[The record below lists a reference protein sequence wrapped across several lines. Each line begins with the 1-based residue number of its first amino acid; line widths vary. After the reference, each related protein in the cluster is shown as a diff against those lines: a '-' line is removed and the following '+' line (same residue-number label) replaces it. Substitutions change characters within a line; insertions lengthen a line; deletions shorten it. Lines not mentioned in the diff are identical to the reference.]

1 MTKKVAVIGGGIV
14 GCITSLFLIEKGY
27 EVTLLDQSAIGQEAS
42 WAGAGIL
49 SPLLPWN
56 YQDAVN
62 NLCFGSADFYHQ
74 LSEILKKDTGIDSEW
89 IESGMLIYDINDKEN
104 AISWCQKNDIEIQ
117 QVQIE
122 KTPYLFLPHVA
133 QIRNP
138 RLLKALK
145 IFLIKKNV
153 VMMEHQKVSPI
164 IDSNNFIRCLQ
175 TESDLNLEAD
185 YYVVASGAWSSFVL
199 NEIDIPKIK
208 PIRGQLIQYP
218 SIKEK
223 LPYIIYKDD
232 FYLVQ
237 RQDGVILAGST
248 KEDVGFDKG
257 ITDEARHS
265 LQQKAEHLMPA
276 LKNYS
281 IENQWS
287 GLRPGSEGNV
297 PMIEKHHK
305 YDNVYLNVGHYRYG
319 LTMAPKAARIIS
331 DLITLNG

>member
-1 MTKKVAVIGGGIV
+1 MTKKVTVIGGGIV
-14 GCITSLFLIEKGY
+14 GCITSFFLIEKGY
-27 EVTLLDQSAIGQEAS
+27 EVTLVDQNTIGQEAS

-56 YQDAVN
+56 YQDTVN
-62 NLCFGSADFYHQ
+62 NLCFGSADFYKQ
-74 LSEILKKDTGIDSEW
+74 LSETLKKDTGIDPEW
-89 IESGMLIYDINDKEN
+89 IESGMLVYDINEKN
-104 AISWCQKNDIEIQ
+104 HAVSWCQKNHIEIQ
-117 QVQIE
+117 EVQTE
-122 KTPYLFLPHVA
+122 KIPCLLLPHVA

-145 IFLIKKNV
+145 IYLIKNNV

-164 IDSNNFIRCLQ
+164 SDSNNFIRSLQ
-175 TESDLNLEAD
+175 TESGVNLEAD
-185 YYVVASGAWSSFVL
+185 CYVIASGAWGSYVL
-199 NEIDIPKIK
+199 NEVEMPKIK

-218 SIKEK
+218 VIKEK
-223 LPYIIYKDD
+223 LPYILYKDD

-237 RQDGVILAGST
+237 RQDGVVLAGST
-248 KEDVGFDKG
+248 KEDVGFNKG
-257 ITDEARHS
+257 VTEEARHS
-265 LQQKAEHLMPA
+265 LQMKAESLMPT
-276 LKNYS
+276 LKNYN

-287 GLRPGSEGNV
+287 GLRPGSQDNV

-305 YDNVYLNVGHYRYG
+305 YNNVYLNVGHYRYG

>member
-14 GCITSLFLIEKGY
+14 GCITSFFLIEKGY
-27 EVTLLDQSAIGQEAS
+27 EVTLVDQNAIGQEAS

-56 YQDAVN
+56 YQDKVN
-62 NLCFGSADFYHQ
+62 NLCFGSADFYKQ
-74 LSEILKKDTGIDSEW
+74 LSETLKKDTGIDPEW
-89 IESGMLIYDINDKEN
+89 IESGMLIYDIREKNH
-104 AISWCQKNDIEIQ
+104 AVSWCQKNHIELQ
-117 QVQIE
+117 EVQTE
-122 KTPYLFLPHVA
+122 KIPCLLLPHVA

-145 IFLIKKNV
+145 IYLIKNNV

-164 IDSNNFIRCLQ
+164 SDSNNFIRSLK
-175 TESDLNLEAD
+175 TESGVNLEAD
-185 YYVVASGAWSSFVL
+185 SYVIASGAWSSYVL
-199 NEIDIPKIK
+199 NEVEMPKIK

-218 SIKEK
+218 VIKDK
-223 LPYIIYKDD
+223 LPYILYKDD

-237 RQDGVILAGST
+237 RQDGVVLAGST

-257 ITDEARHS
+257 ITEEARHS
-265 LQQKAEHLMPA
+265 LQMKAEYLMPT
-276 LKNYS
+276 LKNYN

-287 GLRPGSEGNV
+287 GLRPGSQDNV
-297 PMIEKHHK
+297 PMIEKHYK
-305 YDNVYLNVGHYRYG
+305 YNNVYLNVGHYRYG

>member
-14 GCITSLFLIEKGY
+14 GCITSFFLIKEGY
-27 EVTLLDQSAIGQEAS
+27 EVTLVDQNAIGQEAS

-56 YQDAVN
+56 YQDSVN
-62 NLCFGSADFYHQ
+62 DLCFGSAHFYHQ
-74 LSEILKKDTGIDSEW
+74 LSEILKKDTGIDPEW
-89 IESGMLIYDINDKEN
+89 TESGMLIFDEHDKDLAMN
-104 AISWCQKNDIEIQ
+104 WCRKNSIEIKQ
-117 QVQIE
+117 IQIE
-122 KTPYLFLPHVA
+122 KISCLLLPHVA

-145 IFLIKKNV
+145 KYLIKNNV
-153 VMMEHQKVSPI
+153 VIMEHQKVSPI
-164 IDSNNFIRCLQ
+164 SDSNNFIHHLQ
-175 TESDLNLEAD
+175 IEKNINLEAD
-185 YYVVASGAWSSFVL
+185 CYVVASGAWSSNVL
-199 NEIDIPKIK
+199 NEIEMPKIR

-218 SIKEK
+218 AIKEK
-223 LPYIIYKDD
+223 LPYILYKDD

-237 RQDGVILAGST
+237 RQDGVVLGGST

-257 ITDEARHS
+257 ITEEARNS
-265 LQQKAEHLMPA
+265 LQQKAESLMPI
-276 LKNYS
+276 LKNYK

-287 GLRPGSEGNV
+287 GLRPGSLDNV

-305 YDNVYLNVGHYRYG
+305 YNNVYLNVGHYRYG

>member
-1 MTKKVAVIGGGIV
+1 MTKKVTVIGGGIV
-14 GCITSLFLIEKGY
+14 GCITSFFLIEKGY
-27 EVTLLDQSAIGQEAS
+27 EVTLVDQNTIGQEAS

-56 YQDAVN
+56 YQDTVN
-62 NLCFGSADFYHQ
+62 NLCFGSADFYKQ
-74 LSEILKKDTGIDSEW
+74 LSETLKKDTGIDPEW
-89 IESGMLIYDINDKEN
+89 IESGMLVYDINEKN
-104 AISWCQKNDIEIQ
+104 HAVSWCQKNHIEIQ
-117 QVQIE
+117 EVQTE
-122 KTPYLFLPHVA
+122 KIPCLLLPHVA

-145 IFLIKKNV
+145 TYLIKNNV
-153 VMMEHQKVSPI
+153 VIMEHQKVSPI
-164 IDSNNFIRCLQ
+164 SDSNNFIRSLQ
-175 TESDLNLEAD
+175 TESGVNLEAD
-185 YYVVASGAWSSFVL
+185 CYVIASGAWSSYVL
-199 NEIDIPKIK
+199 NEVEMPKIK

-218 SIKEK
+218 VIKEK
-223 LPYIIYKDD
+223 LPYILYKDD

-237 RQDGVILAGST
+237 RQDGVVLAGST

-257 ITDEARHS
+257 ITEEARHS
-265 LQQKAEHLMPA
+265 LQMKAESLMPT
-276 LKNYS
+276 LKNYN

-287 GLRPGSEGNV
+287 GLRPGSLDNV

-305 YDNVYLNVGHYRYG
+305 YNNVYLNVGHYRYG

>member
-1 MTKKVAVIGGGIV
+1 MTKKVIVIGGGIV
-14 GCITSLFLIEKGY
+14 GCITSFFLIEKGY
-27 EVTLLDQSAIGQEAS
+27 EVTLVDQNAIGQEAS

-62 NLCFGSADFYHQ
+62 NLCFGSADFYQQ
-74 LSEILKKDTGIDSEW
+74 LSEILKKDTGIDPEW
-89 IESGMLIYDINDKEN
+89 IESGMLIYDINEKN
-104 AISWCQKNDIEIQ
+104 HAVSWCQKNHIEIQ
-117 QVQIE
+117 EVQAE
-122 KTPYLFLPHVA
+122 KIPCLLLPHVA

-145 IFLIKKNV
+145 TYLIKNNV
-153 VMMEHQKVSPI
+153 VIMEHQKVSPI
-164 IDSNNFIRCLQ
+164 SDSNNFIRSLQ
-175 TESDLNLEAD
+175 TESGVNLEAD
-185 YYVVASGAWSSFVL
+185 CYVIASGAWSSYVL
-199 NEIDIPKIK
+199 NEVEMPKIK

-218 SIKEK
+218 VIKEK
-223 LPYIIYKDD
+223 LPYILYKDD

-237 RQDGVILAGST
+237 RQDGVVLAGST

-257 ITDEARHS
+257 ITEEARHS
-265 LQQKAEHLMPA
+265 LQMKAESLIPT
-276 LKNYS
+276 LKNYN

-287 GLRPGSEGNV
+287 GLRPGSQDNV

-305 YDNVYLNVGHYRYG
+305 YNNVYLNVGHYRYG
-319 LTMAPKAARIIS
+319 LTMAPKAAKIIS

>member
-14 GCITSLFLIEKGY
+14 GCITSFFLSEKGY
-27 EVTLLDQSAIGQEAS
+27 DVILIDQGAIGAEAS

-56 YQDAVN
+56 YGDTVN
-62 NLCFGSADFYHQ
+62 NLCSGTADFYRQ
-74 LSEILKKDTGIDSEW
+74 LSETLKKDTGIDPECV
-89 IESGMLIYDINDKEN
+89 ESGMLIYDVPDKDH
-104 AISWCQKNDIEIQ
+104 AISWCKKNEIEIQ
-117 QVQIE
+117 QVQVE
-122 KTPYLFLPHVA
+122 KTICLLLPQVT

-145 IFLIKKNV
+145 TYLIKNNV

-164 IDSNNFIRCLQ
+164 SEASNFITHLQ
-175 TESDLNLEAD
+175 LENNTSLKAD
-185 YYVVASGAWSSFVL
+185 YYIVASGAWSSYVL
-199 NEIDIPKIK
+199 NEIDKPKIR

-218 SIKEK
+218 AIQEK
-223 LPYIIYKDD
+223 LPYIVYKDD
-232 FYLVQ
+232 FYVLQ
-237 RQDGVILAGST
+237 RQDGVVLAGST

-257 ITDEARHS
+257 TTEEARYS
-265 LQQKAEHLMPA
+265 LQHKAEFLIPF
-276 LKNYS
+276 LKNYK

-297 PMIEKHHK
+297 PMIEKHQK
-305 YDNVYLNVGHYRYG
+305 YNNVYLNVGHYRYG
-319 LTMAPKAARIIS
+319 LTMAPKAAKIIT

>member
-14 GCITSLFLIEKGY
+14 GCITSFFLIEKGY
-27 EVTLLDQSAIGQEAS
+27 EVTLLDQNAVGQEAS

-56 YQDAVN
+56 YQDTVN

-74 LSEILKKDTGIDSEW
+74 LSEILKKDTGIDPEW
-89 IESGMLIYDINDKEN
+89 IESGMLIYDVNDN
-104 AISWCQKNDIEIQ
+104 DHAISWCQKNHIEIQ
-117 QVQIE
+117 QVQVDR
-122 KTPYLFLPHVA
+122 TSCLFLPLVA

-145 IFLIKKNV
+145 IYLIKNNI

-164 IDSNNFIRCLQ
+164 VDSNDFIHCLR
-175 TESDLNLEAD
+175 TESGLNLEAD
-185 YYVVASGAWSSFVL
+185 YYVVASGAWSSYVL
-199 NEIDIPKIK
+199 NEIDMPKIK

-237 RQDGVILAGST
+237 RQDGLILAGST

-257 ITDEARHS
+257 ITEEARHS
-265 LQQKAEHLMPA
+265 LQQKAESLMPV
-276 LKNYS
+276 LKNYN

-305 YDNVYLNVGHYRYG
+305 YNNVYLNVGHYRYG
-319 LTMAPKAARIIS
+319 LTMAPKAARIIC
-331 DLITLNG
+331 DLITLHG

>member
-14 GCITSLFLIEKGY
+14 GCVTSFFLIEKGY
-27 EVTLLDQSAIGQEAS
+27 EVTLVDQNVIGQEAS

-56 YQDAVN
+56 YKDSVN
-62 NLCFGSADFYHQ
+62 KLCFGSADFYQQ
-74 LSEILKKDTGIDSEW
+74 LSEILKKDTGIDPEW
-89 IESGMLIYDINDKEN
+89 IKSGMLIYDIHEKNH
-104 AISWCQKNDIEIQ
+104 AINWCQKNHIEIQ
-117 QVQIE
+117 EVQTE
-122 KTPYLFLPHVA
+122 EMSCLLLPNVA

-145 IFLIKKNV
+145 KYLIKKNV
-153 VMMEHQKVSPI
+153 VIIEHQKVSSI
-164 IDSNNFIRCLQ
+164 SNSNNFMHSLQ
-175 TESDLNLEAD
+175 TESGVNLEAD
-185 YYVVASGAWSSFVL
+185 FYVIASGAWSSYVL
-199 NEIDIPKIK
+199 NEVEMPKIK

-218 SIKEK
+218 VIKEK
-223 LPYIIYKDD
+223 LPYILYKDD

-237 RQDGVILAGST
+237 RQDGVVLAGST

-257 ITDEARHS
+257 VTEEARHS
-265 LQQKAEHLMPA
+265 LQMKAESLLPA
-276 LKNYS
+276 LKNYN

-287 GLRPGSEGNV
+287 GLRPGSQDNV

-305 YDNVYLNVGHYRYG
+305 YNNVYLNVGHYRYG
-319 LTMAPKAARIIS
+319 LTMAPKAASIIS

>member
-14 GCITSLFLIEKGY
+14 GCITSFFLIEKGY

-42 WAGAGIL
+42 WAAAGIL
-49 SPLLPWN
+49 FPLLPWN
-56 YQDAVN
+56 YQENVN
-62 NLCFGSADFYHQ
+62 NLCFGSADFYYQ
-74 LSEILKKDTGIDSEW
+74 LSEILKKDTGIDPEW
-89 IESGMLIYDINDKEN
+89 IESGMLIYDINDKDD
-104 AISWCQKNDIEIQ
+104 AISWCQKNHIEIQ
-117 QVQIE
+117 QVQVE
-122 KTPYLFLPHVA
+122 RTSCLFLPLVA

-145 IFLIKKNV
+145 IYLIKNNIV
-153 VMMEHQKVSPI
+153 IVEHQKVSPI
-164 IDSNNFIRCLQ
+164 IDSNDFIHCLR
-175 TESDLNLEAD
+175 TESGRDFEAD
-185 YYVVASGAWSSFVL
+185 YYVVASGAWSSYVL
-199 NEIDIPKIK
+199 NEIDIPKIR
-208 PIRGQLIQYP
+208 PIRGQLIQYS

-257 ITDEARHS
+257 ITGEARHY
-265 LQQKAEHLMPA
+265 LQQKAESLMPV
-276 LKNYS
+276 LKNYN

-305 YDNVYLNVGHYRYG
+305 YNNVYLNVGHYRYG
-319 LTMAPKAARIIS
+319 LTMAPKAARKIC

>member
-1 MTKKVAVIGGGIV
+1 MTKKVTVIGGGIV
-14 GCITSLFLIEKGY
+14 GCITSFFLIEKGY
-27 EVTLLDQSAIGQEAS
+27 EVTLVDQNTIGQEAS

-56 YQDAVN
+56 YQDTVN
-62 NLCFGSADFYHQ
+62 NLCFGSADFYKQ
-74 LSEILKKDTGIDSEW
+74 LSETLKKDTGIDPEW
-89 IESGMLIYDINDKEN
+89 IESGMLVYDINEKN
-104 AISWCQKNDIEIQ
+104 HAVSWCQKNHIEIQ
-117 QVQIE
+117 EVQTE
-122 KTPYLFLPHVA
+122 KIPCLLLPHVA

-145 IFLIKKNV
+145 TYLIKNNV
-153 VMMEHQKVSPI
+153 VIMEHQKVSPI
-164 IDSNNFIRCLQ
+164 SDSNNFIRSLQ
-175 TESDLNLEAD
+175 TESGVNLEAD
-185 YYVVASGAWSSFVL
+185 CYVIASGAWSSYVL
-199 NEIDIPKIK
+199 NEVDMPKIK

-218 SIKEK
+218 VIKEK
-223 LPYIIYKDD
+223 LPYILYKDD

-237 RQDGVILAGST
+237 RQDGVVLAGST

-257 ITDEARHS
+257 ITEEARHS
-265 LQQKAEHLMPA
+265 LQMKAESLMPT
-276 LKNYS
+276 LKNYN

-287 GLRPGSEGNV
+287 GLRPGSLDNV

-305 YDNVYLNVGHYRYG
+305 YNNVYLNVGHYRYG

>member
-14 GCITSLFLIEKGY
+14 GCITSFFLIQKGY
-27 EVTLLDQSAIGQEAS
+27 EVVLVDQNAIGQEAS

-56 YQDAVN
+56 YEDTVN
-62 NLCFGSADFYHQ
+62 DLCFGSANFYYE
-74 LSEILKKDTGIDSEW
+74 LSETLKKDTGIDPEW
-89 IESGMLIYDINDKEN
+89 VDSGMLIYGVADKDH
-104 AISWCQKNDIEIQ
+104 AISWCQKNHIEIQ

-122 KTPYLFLPHVA
+122 KTICLLLPQVA

-145 IFLIKKNV
+145 TYLIKNNV
-153 VMMEHQKVSPI
+153 VMMEHQKVTPI
-164 IDSNNFIRCLQ
+164 SDSSEFIRHLQ
-175 TESDLNLEAD
+175 IENGMNLKAD
-185 YYVVASGAWSSFVL
+185 YYVVASGAWSSYIL
-199 NEIDIPKIK
+199 NEIEMPKIK

-218 SIKEK
+218 AIQEK
-223 LPYIIYKDD
+223 LPYILYQDD

-237 RQDGVILAGST
+237 RHDGIVLAGST
-248 KEDVGFDKG
+248 KEDVGFDKS
-257 ITDEARHS
+257 ITEEARHS
-265 LQQKAEHLMPA
+265 LQKKAESLMPA
-276 LKNYS
+276 LKKYN

-287 GLRPGSEGNV
+287 GLRPGSKGNV

-305 YDNVYLNVGHYRYG
+305 YNNVYLNIGHYRYG
-319 LTMAPKAARIIS
+319 LTMAPKAAKIIT

>member
-14 GCITSLFLIEKGY
+14 GCITSFFLIKKGY
-27 EVTLLDQSAIGQEAS
+27 EVTLIDQSAIGQEAS

-56 YQDAVN
+56 YQDSVN
-62 NLCFGSADFYHQ
+62 NLCFGSADFYHS
-74 LSEILKKDTGIDSEW
+74 LSETLKQDTGIDPEW
-89 IESGMLIYDINDKEN
+89 IESGMLVYDEYDKDLGMN
-104 AISWCQKNDIEIQ
+104 WCQKNNIEIKQ
-117 QVQIE
+117 IQIE
-122 KTPYLFLPHVA
+122 KKTCLLLPHVA

-145 IFLIKKNV
+145 IYLIKNNV
-153 VMMEHQKVSPI
+153 VMIEHKKVNPI
-164 IDSNNFIRCLQ
+164 SDSNNFIHHLQ
-175 TESDLNLEAD
+175 VENNINLEAD
-185 YYVVASGAWSSFVL
+185 FYVVASGAWSSNVL
-199 NEIDIPKIK
+199 NEIETPKIR

-218 SIKEK
+218 AIKEK
-223 LPYIIYKDD
+223 LPYILYKDD

-237 RQDGVILAGST
+237 RQDGVVLGGST

-257 ITDEARHS
+257 ITEEARNS
-265 LQQKAEHLMPA
+265 LQQKAESLLPI
-276 LKNYS
+276 LKNYK

-287 GLRPGSEGNV
+287 GLRPGSDGNV

-305 YDNVYLNVGHYRYG
+305 YNNVYLNVGHYRYG
-319 LTMAPKAARIIS
+319 LTMAPKAARIIT

>member
-1 MTKKVAVIGGGIV
+1 MTKKVTVIGGGIV
-14 GCITSLFLIEKGY
+14 GCITSFFLIEKGY
-27 EVTLLDQSAIGQEAS
+27 EVTLVDQNAIGQEAS

-56 YQDAVN
+56 YQDTVN
-62 NLCFGSADFYHQ
+62 NLCFGSTDFYKQ
-74 LSEILKKDTGIDSEW
+74 LSEILKKDTGIDPEW
-89 IESGMLIYDINDKEN
+89 IESGMLIYDINEKN
-104 AISWCQKNDIEIQ
+104 HAVSWCQKNHIEIQ
-117 QVQIE
+117 EVQAE
-122 KTPYLFLPHVA
+122 KIPCLLLPHVA

-145 IFLIKKNV
+145 TYLIKNNV

-164 IDSNNFIRCLQ
+164 SDSNNFIRSLQ
-175 TESDLNLEAD
+175 TESGVNLEAD
-185 YYVVASGAWSSFVL
+185 CYVIASGAWSSYVL
-199 NEIDIPKIK
+199 NEVEMPKIK

-218 SIKEK
+218 VIKEK
-223 LPYIIYKDD
+223 LPYILYKDD

-237 RQDGVILAGST
+237 RQDGVVLAGST

-257 ITDEARHS
+257 ITEEARHS
-265 LQQKAEHLMPA
+265 LQMKAESLIPT
-276 LKNYS
+276 LKNYN

-287 GLRPGSEGNV
+287 GLRPGSQDNV

-305 YDNVYLNVGHYRYG
+305 YNNVYLNVGHYRYG
-319 LTMAPKAARIIS
+319 LTMAPKAAKIIS

>member
-104 AISWCQKNDIEIQ
+104 AIRWCQKNDIEIQ

-185 YYVVASGAWSSFVL
+185 YYVVASGAWSSYVL

-218 SIKEK
+218 AIQEK

-257 ITDEARHS
+257 ITDKARHS

-297 PMIEKHHK
+297 PMIEKHHR
-305 YDNVYLNVGHYRYG
+305 YNNVYLNIGHYRYG